1 MAFVNNRTLQS
12 TVFQSNRTI
21 QGTVSVTELYRVQHL
36 LVKELYRV
44 WYLLVKAIHYSH
56 IQQQSIN
63 ILSLFFQFTTCFSTN
78 MLSQCYLQ
86 TIRSEIHLSYGNI
99 KKKNKMK
106 SKTILYVI
114 NSMLET
120 VCSSFISA
128 SGAVT
133 KLCSQKTYW
142 YPNLC
147 HFTPLSM

>member
-63 ILSLFFQFTTCFSTN
+63 ILSLFFNLQHVSA
-78 MLSQCYLQ
+78 LICYL
-86 TIRSEIHLSYGNI
+86 N
-99 KKKNKMK
+99 
-106 SKTILYVI
+106 VI
-114 NSMLET
+114 YKPLE
-120 VCSSFISA
+120 VKYIS
-128 SGAVT
+128 VMET
-133 KLCSQKTYW
+133 
-142 YPNLC
+142 
-147 HFTPLSM
+147 